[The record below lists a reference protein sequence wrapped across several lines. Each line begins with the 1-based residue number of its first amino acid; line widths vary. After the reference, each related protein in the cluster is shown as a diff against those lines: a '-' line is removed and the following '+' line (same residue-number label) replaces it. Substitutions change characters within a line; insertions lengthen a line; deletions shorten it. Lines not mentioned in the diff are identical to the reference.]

1 MTDLLNQPYAISLVS
16 AANLEGLSLDGGRF
30 FGGQLRFWAGK
41 RASAR
46 VPFRNLELRAM
57 IIVHHLL
64 WSGEAFEDGAG
75 NRVRTDDLLI
85 TNQLLY
91 QLSYTGLLSRRSVK
105 RTVFW
110 PSRPQY
116 ASKILT
122 CRSTPIQAGEVRPN
136 GI

>member
-85 TNQLLY
+85 TNSQLPY
-91 QLSYTGLLSRRSVK
+91 SALLRPVPLRSHESAPELV
-105 RTVFW
+105 
-110 PSRPQY
+110 
-116 ASKILT
+116 
-122 CRSTPIQAGEVRPN
+122 
-136 GI
+136 

>member
-116 ASKILT
+116 ASKF
-122 CRSTPIQAGEVRPN
+122 
-136 GI
+136 